1 MRILDFFERA
11 YVVNLPERRDRRQAI
26 IQNLEKIEMPLTPGK
41 LEIFPAIRPTEA
53 NGFPGIGARGCFMS
67 HLQILKM
74 AHNEGLS
81 NVLIMED
88 DLLIKKQLQA
98 DQNRLI
104 EQLRQTDWGFAYFGH
119 NKNIPST
126 SLTAQFFPFS
136 EEILTTHFYGVNGK
150 IFDRLIN
157 FLEILQQRPPG
168 HPEGGPMHLDGAY
181 NTFRAQNPDVVALRS
196 IPNLGIQRSSRS
208 DIHNTA
214 WFDTVPVVSQ
224 LVNLAR
230 VGRSAVKA
238 W

>member
-1 MRILDFFERA
+1 MNILDFFERA
-11 YVVNLPERRDRRQAI
+11 YIINLPERSDRRQAI
-26 IQNLEKIEMPLTPGK
+26 TQNLKTVRMPLTPGK

-74 AHNEGLS
+74 ARQEGLS

-98 DQNRLI
+98 DQNSLI
-104 EQLRQTDWGFAYFGH
+104 EQLRQADWGFAYFGH

-126 SLTAQFFPFS
+126 SSTAQFLPFS
-136 EEILTTHFYGVNGK
+136 EEILTAHFYGVNGK
-150 IFDRLIN
+150 FFDRLIH
-157 FLEILQQRPPG
+157 FLEMLQHRPPG

-181 NTFRAQNPDVVALRS
+181 NAFRAQNPDIVALIS

-208 DIHNTA
+208 DISPA
-214 WFDTVPVVSQ
+214 WFDVVPVVSQ

-230 VGRSAVKA
+230 IARSAVKA
-238 W
+238 Y